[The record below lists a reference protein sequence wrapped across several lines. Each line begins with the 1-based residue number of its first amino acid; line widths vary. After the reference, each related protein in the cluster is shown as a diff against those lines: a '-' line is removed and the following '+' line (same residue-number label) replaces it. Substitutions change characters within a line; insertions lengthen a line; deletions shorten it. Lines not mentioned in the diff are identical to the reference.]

1 MAHRFCYKQTI
12 MPHLQS
18 FKTITQNTKEKTA
31 RRSVSTMGYLFTS
44 PGEGKSQKTGH
55 VRTYGLY
62 LLCSYCIRFLPFIN
76 FINFQMKKKTMW
88 GNGLR
93 NFKSINSNPIALRIA
108 FFWFT
113 SLSESYFSPFA
124 KKNTKIKIYFM
135 LDKDNASLH
144 FTLLM
149 PLTIFYLIFIDFQ

>member
-31 RRSVSTMGYLFTS
+31 RRSVSTMGYSFTS

-62 LLCSYCIRFLPFIN
+62 LLVIVSGFCHLSTLLTL
-76 FINFQMKKKTMW
+76 KWKKTMW

-93 NFKSINSNPIALRIA
+93 NFKSIA

-149 PLTIFYLIFIDFQ
+149 PLTIFYLIFIDFQWAT